1 MLKSVKEIK
10 TSYGSYAEDGDVSL
24 KVTYWEATSAL
35 MNGASKRRAF
45 RDNHEAHNGLQIFL
59 SGLY

>member
-10 TSYGSYAEDGDVSL
+10 TSLGSYAEDGDVSL
-24 KVTYWEATSAL
+24 KVTCCEATSAL
-35 MNGASKRRAF
+35 MNGASKWRAF

-59 SGLY
+59 SNLY